1 MSAEPNLGAVFDD
14 RSSAEAAVDDLR
26 RHGLADEHLGV
37 AVRQTD
43 SHVFEEDSGTEVARG
58 LERGIVLGAPIGAV
72 AGITVLALFT
82 SGLGVLGVG
91 GVLAAG
97 GVTGGLAGGFWG
109 GYLGL
114 RSEGH
119 VLEEEV
125 DWDRVPLDPGQ
136 VLVVVAGHG
145 HPQKVTEI
153 LRRHDGEIVTKPP
166 HPS

>member
-1 MSAEPNLGAVFDD
+1 MKPEANLGAVFDD
-14 RSSAEAAVDDLR
+14 RTHAEAAVEDLR

-37 AVRQTD
+37 AVHRTD
-43 SHVFEEDSGTEVARG
+43 SHVFEDDRGTEVAHG
-58 LERGIVLGAPIGAV
+58 LERGIALGAPIGAV
-72 AGITVLALFT
+72 AGITVLALVT

-114 RSEGH
+114 RSKEH
-119 VLEEEV
+119 VLEDEV

-136 VLVVVAGHG
+136 VLVVVAGHE
-145 HPQKVTEI
+145 HPGQVAEI
-153 LRRHDGEIVTKPP
+153 LRDHDGEIVTKPP
-166 HPS
+166 HHG